1 MKINEINAPVL
12 PDTYEAS
19 MFLSQAIRA
28 GKYAIQIHNVLKNE
42 QEVESWVQ
50 KKIDLATAYINSVA
64 NYLETQPAESA
75 VQEDADTMNWS
86 TDKVKEFGDDLIKV
100 SKGQMPSDLLNI
112 DDLED
117 GWADAD
123 QASRDQKA
131 ETIGGQLISVLI
143 GYLQFNDGQK
153 PSAEDVKDAQEVV
166 NDPEFKKAYH
176 SNESIAEDAGEGHM
190 AKSQLYSAAKSAIK
204 ITQMV
209 QPGDDIEAWVQT
221 KMNRAVD
228 MLDAVYHYEDYQRL
242 NPYREQLDSNI
253 LQRHSQIVQ
262 KNIDEIL
269 ARETPAND
277 TETKP
282 GMLNILKKRVHEVE
296 KKMCREYSKEKPQR
310 QLVDPDK
317 EVMVQ
322 KDGKVITIDKS
333 REKEY
338 LDKGW
343 ELAENIS
350 QKDIDKFHT
359 NLDKLVHKSF
369 GASSD
374 EKKSKK
380 ENTISEDPRAVGKA
394 LANIKYG
401 KEIADAI
408 LKGTDIGILKAKA
421 TAYLSSIDD
430 TLELLNQMYPSQ
442 YNKNESVVAER
453 MPAQIIKNKQ
463 KLAYMSDRELANH
476 LKDKDETTLRQ
487 MAWRH
492 GYGKMS
498 SHYWDRVQRGLADT
512 HDDDVLDTEFD
523 DQPRYRGQRLDIGD
537 SIEEGLGDWAKKLA
551 AAGIIVGTLAGIG
564 TLNQAMNDSV
574 PVIQAMKNA
583 KEMALQRGDVDLAQQ
598 ITQDLK
604 GAVVR
609 IESGKDLNQ
618 IKYLQDKYSK
628 FMPTEGIAYESKLAI
643 LLNQRLK

>member
-64 NYLETQPAESA
+64 NYLETQQ
-75 VQEDADTMNWS
+75 V
-86 TDKVKEFGDDLIKV
+86 
-100 SKGQMPSDLLNI
+100 
-112 DDLED
+112 
-117 GWADAD
+117 
-123 QASRDQKA
+123 
-131 ETIGGQLISVLI
+131 
-143 GYLQFNDGQK
+143 
-153 PSAEDVKDAQEVV
+153 
-166 NDPEFKKAYH
+166 H
-176 SNESIAEDAGEGHM
+176 EDAGEGHM

-296 KKMCREYSKEKPQR
+296 KKMCREKTEAISK
-310 QLVDPDK
+310 
-317 EVMVQ
+317 
-322 KDGKVITIDKS
+322 KDV
-333 REKEY
+333 
-338 LDKGW
+338 
-343 ELAENIS
+343 
-350 QKDIDKFHT
+350 DKFHT

-380 ENTISEDPRAVGKA
+380 EDTISEDPRAVGKA

-408 LKGTDIGILKAKA
+408 LKGTDIDILKAKA
-421 TAYLSSIDD
+421 NAYLSSIDD

-463 KLAYMSDRELANH
+463 RLAMMTDKELA
-476 LKDKDETTLRQ
+476 DRFRDTDETTLRQ

-512 HDDDVLDTEFD
+512 HDDDVLDIEFD
-523 DQPRYRGQRLDIGD
+523 AQPRDRGQRLDIGD

-564 TLNQAMNDSV
+564 SLNQAMDNSV

-583 KEMALQRGDVDLAQQ
+583 EKMAIERGDTDLAQQ
-598 ITQDLK
+598 ILQDIK
-604 GAVVR
+604 GAQVR
-609 IESGKDLNQ
+609 LSSGKDLNQ

>member
-1 MKINEINAPVL
+1 
-12 PDTYEAS
+12 
-19 MFLSQAIRA
+19 
-28 GKYAIQIHNVLKNE
+28 
-42 QEVESWVQ
+42 
-50 KKIDLATAYINSVA
+50 
-64 NYLETQPAESA
+64 
-75 VQEDADTMNWS
+75 
-86 TDKVKEFGDDLIKV
+86 
-100 SKGQMPSDLLNI
+100 
-112 DDLED
+112 
-117 GWADAD
+117 
-123 QASRDQKA
+123 
-131 ETIGGQLISVLI
+131 
-143 GYLQFNDGQK
+143 
-153 PSAEDVKDAQEVV
+153 
-166 NDPEFKKAYH
+166 
-176 SNESIAEDAGEGHM
+176 
-190 AKSQLYSAAKSAIK
+190 
-204 ITQMV
+204 
-209 QPGDDIEAWVQT
+209 
-221 KMNRAVD
+221 
-228 MLDAVYHYEDYQRL
+228 
-242 NPYREQLDSNI
+242 
-253 LQRHSQIVQ
+253 
-262 KNIDEIL
+262 
-269 ARETPAND
+269 
-277 TETKP
+277 
-282 GMLNILKKRVHEVE
+282 MLNILKKRVHEVE

-310 QLVDPDK
+310 QLVDPNT

-322 KDGKVITIDKS
+322 KDGKVITIDKN

-350 QKDIDKFHT
+350 KKDVDKFHT

-380 ENTISEDPRAVGKA
+380 ENTISEDPRAVGQA

-401 KEIADAI
+401 KEIANAI
-408 LKGTDIGILKAKA
+408 LQGTDIDILKSKAK
-421 TAYLSSIDD
+421 AYLSSIDD

-442 YNKNESVVAER
+442 YRSNESALAEIEMRGNPHTVLGKAEAYLNYGISLAQDIKAGKMQDAQVKAEMIMQKYPEVITAIKELYPTNESVVAER

-463 KLAYMSDRELANH
+463 RLAMMTDKELA
-476 LKDKDETTLRQ
+476 DRFRDTDETTLRQ

-512 HDDDVLDTEFD
+512 HDDDVLDIEFD
-523 DQPRYRGQRLDIGD
+523 AQPRDRGQRLDIGD

-583 KEMALQRGDVDLAQQ
+583 KEMALQRGDIDLAQQ

>member
-1 MKINEINAPVL
+1 MNTSMKINEINAPVL

-75 VQEDADTMNWS
+75 VQ
-86 TDKVKEFGDDLIKV
+86 
-100 SKGQMPSDLLNI
+100 
-112 DDLED
+112 
-117 GWADAD
+117 
-123 QASRDQKA
+123 
-131 ETIGGQLISVLI
+131 
-143 GYLQFNDGQK
+143 
-153 PSAEDVKDAQEVV
+153 
-166 NDPEFKKAYH
+166 
-176 SNESIAEDAGEGHM
+176 EDAGEGHM

-333 REKEY
+333 REKE
-338 LDKGW
+338 
-343 ELAENIS
+343 
-350 QKDIDKFHT
+350 
-359 NLDKLVHKSF
+359 
-369 GASSD
+369 
-374 EKKSKK
+374 
-380 ENTISEDPRAVGKA
+380 
-394 LANIKYG
+394 
-401 KEIADAI
+401 
-408 LKGTDIGILKAKA
+408 
-421 TAYLSSIDD
+421 
-430 TLELLNQMYPSQ
+430 
-442 YNKNESVVAER
+442 
-453 MPAQIIKNKQ
+453 
-463 KLAYMSDRELANH
+463 
-476 LKDKDETTLRQ
+476 
-487 MAWRH
+487 
-492 GYGKMS
+492 
-498 SHYWDRVQRGLADT
+498 
-512 HDDDVLDTEFD
+512 
-523 DQPRYRGQRLDIGD
+523 
-537 SIEEGLGDWAKKLA
+537 
-551 AAGIIVGTLAGIG
+551 
-564 TLNQAMNDSV
+564 
-574 PVIQAMKNA
+574 
-583 KEMALQRGDVDLAQQ
+583 
-598 ITQDLK
+598 
-604 GAVVR
+604 
-609 IESGKDLNQ
+609 
-618 IKYLQDKYSK
+618 
-628 FMPTEGIAYESKLAI
+628 
-643 LLNQRLK
+643 

>member
-1 MKINEINAPVL
+1 
-12 PDTYEAS
+12 
-19 MFLSQAIRA
+19 
-28 GKYAIQIHNVLKNE
+28 
-42 QEVESWVQ
+42 
-50 KKIDLATAYINSVA
+50 
-64 NYLETQPAESA
+64 
-75 VQEDADTMNWS
+75 
-86 TDKVKEFGDDLIKV
+86 
-100 SKGQMPSDLLNI
+100 
-112 DDLED
+112 
-117 GWADAD
+117 
-123 QASRDQKA
+123 
-131 ETIGGQLISVLI
+131 
-143 GYLQFNDGQK
+143 
-153 PSAEDVKDAQEVV
+153 
-166 NDPEFKKAYH
+166 
-176 SNESIAEDAGEGHM
+176 
-190 AKSQLYSAAKSAIK
+190 
-204 ITQMV
+204 
-209 QPGDDIEAWVQT
+209 
-221 KMNRAVD
+221 
-228 MLDAVYHYEDYQRL
+228 
-242 NPYREQLDSNI
+242 
-253 LQRHSQIVQ
+253 
-262 KNIDEIL
+262 
-269 ARETPAND
+269 
-277 TETKP
+277 
-282 GMLNILKKRVHEVE
+282 
-296 KKMCREYSKEKPQR
+296 
-310 QLVDPDK
+310 LVDPDK

-333 REKEY
+333 KEKEY

-343 ELAENIS
+343 ELA
-350 QKDIDKFHT
+350 
-359 NLDKLVHKSF
+359 
-369 GASSD
+369 
-374 EKKSKK
+374 

-421 TAYLSSIDD
+421 TAYLSSVDD

-583 KEMALQRGDVDLAQQ
+583 KEMAIQRGDTDLAQQ

-604 GAVVR
+604 GAIVR

-618 IKYLQDKYSK
+618 IKYLQDKYNK

>member
-1 MKINEINAPVL
+1 MKINEINSPVL

-42 QEVESWVQ
+42 QEIESWVQ
-50 KKIDLATAYINSVA
+50 KKIDLATSYIKSAA
-64 NYLETQPAESA
+64 NYLETQQ
-75 VQEDADTMNWS
+75 V
-86 TDKVKEFGDDLIKV
+86 
-100 SKGQMPSDLLNI
+100 
-112 DDLED
+112 
-117 GWADAD
+117 
-123 QASRDQKA
+123 
-131 ETIGGQLISVLI
+131 
-143 GYLQFNDGQK
+143 Y
-153 PSAEDVKDAQEVV
+153 
-166 NDPEFKKAYH
+166 
-176 SNESIAEDAGEGHM
+176 EDAGEGHM
-190 AKSQLYSAAKSAIK
+190 AKSQLYAAAKAAIK

-209 QPGDDIEAWVQT
+209 KPGDDIEAWLQT
-221 KMNRAVD
+221 KMNKAVD

-333 REKEY
+333 QEKEY

-343 ELAENIS
+343 ELA
-350 QKDIDKFHT
+350 
-359 NLDKLVHKSF
+359 
-369 GASSD
+369 
-374 EKKSKK
+374 

-408 LKGTDIGILKAKA
+408 LKGTDIDILKAKA
-421 TAYLSSIDD
+421 NAYLSSIDD

-442 YNKNESVVAER
+442 YNKNESALAER

-512 HDDDVLDTEFD
+512 HDDDVLDIEFD
-523 DQPRYRGQRLDIGD
+523 AQPRYRGQRLDIGD

-564 TLNQAMNDSV
+564 SLNQAMDNSV

-583 KEMALQRGDVDLAQQ
+583 EKMAIERGDTDLAQQ
-598 ITQDLK
+598 ILQDIK
-604 GAVVR
+604 GAQVR
-609 IESGKDLNQ
+609 LSSGKDLNQ

>member
-64 NYLETQPAESA
+64 NYLETQQ
-75 VQEDADTMNWS
+75 V
-86 TDKVKEFGDDLIKV
+86 
-100 SKGQMPSDLLNI
+100 
-112 DDLED
+112 
-117 GWADAD
+117 
-123 QASRDQKA
+123 
-131 ETIGGQLISVLI
+131 
-143 GYLQFNDGQK
+143 
-153 PSAEDVKDAQEVV
+153 
-166 NDPEFKKAYH
+166 H
-176 SNESIAEDAGEGHM
+176 EDAGEGHM
-190 AKSQLYSAAKSAIK
+190 AKSQLYAAAKAAIR

-209 QPGDDIEAWVQT
+209 RPGDDIEAWVQT

-317 EVMVQ
+317 EILVQ

-333 REKEY
+333 QEKEY

-374 EKKSKK
+374 EKKSK
-380 ENTISEDPRAVGKA
+380 
-394 LANIKYG
+394 
-401 KEIADAI
+401 
-408 LKGTDIGILKAKA
+408 
-421 TAYLSSIDD
+421 
-430 TLELLNQMYPSQ
+430 
-442 YNKNESVVAER
+442 NK
-453 MPAQIIKNKQ
+453 
-463 KLAYMSDRELANH
+463 
-476 LKDKDETTLRQ
+476 
-487 MAWRH
+487 
-492 GYGKMS
+492 
-498 SHYWDRVQRGLADT
+498 
-512 HDDDVLDTEFD
+512 
-523 DQPRYRGQRLDIGD
+523 
-537 SIEEGLGDWAKKLA
+537 
-551 AAGIIVGTLAGIG
+551 
-564 TLNQAMNDSV
+564 
-574 PVIQAMKNA
+574 
-583 KEMALQRGDVDLAQQ
+583 
-598 ITQDLK
+598 
-604 GAVVR
+604 
-609 IESGKDLNQ
+609 
-618 IKYLQDKYSK
+618 
-628 FMPTEGIAYESKLAI
+628 
-643 LLNQRLK
+643 

>member
-64 NYLETQPAESA
+64 NYLETQQ
-75 VQEDADTMNWS
+75 V
-86 TDKVKEFGDDLIKV
+86 
-100 SKGQMPSDLLNI
+100 
-112 DDLED
+112 
-117 GWADAD
+117 
-123 QASRDQKA
+123 
-131 ETIGGQLISVLI
+131 
-143 GYLQFNDGQK
+143 
-153 PSAEDVKDAQEVV
+153 
-166 NDPEFKKAYH
+166 H
-176 SNESIAEDAGEGHM
+176 EDAGEGHM

-209 QPGDDIEAWVQT
+209 RPGDDIEAWVQT

-242 NPYREQLDSNI
+242 NPYREQLDSNV

-333 REKEY
+333 QEKEY

-343 ELAENIS
+343 TLA
-350 QKDIDKFHT
+350 
-359 NLDKLVHKSF
+359 
-369 GASSD
+369 
-374 EKKSKK
+374 
-380 ENTISEDPRAVGKA
+380 ENTISEDPRAVGQA

-401 KEIADAI
+401 KEIANAI
-408 LKGTDIGILKAKA
+408 LQGTDIDILKSKAK
-421 TAYLSSIDD
+421 AYLSSIDD

-442 YNKNESVVAER
+442 YRSNESALAEIEMRGNPHTVLGKAEAYLNYGISLAQDIKAGKMQDAQVKAEMIMQKYPEVITAIKELYPKNESVVAER

-463 KLAYMSDRELANH
+463 RLAMMTDKELA
-476 LKDKDETTLRQ
+476 DRFRDTDETTLRQ

-523 DQPRYRGQRLDIGD
+523 AQPRDRGQRLDIGD

-564 TLNQAMNDSV
+564 SINYALDNSV

-583 KEMALQRGDVDLAQQ
+583 KKMAIERGDTDLAQQ
-598 ITQDLK
+598 ILQDIK
-604 GAVVR
+604 GAQVR
-609 IESGKDLNQ
+609 LSSGKDLNQ

>member
-64 NYLETQPAESA
+64 NYLETQQ
-75 VQEDADTMNWS
+75 V
-86 TDKVKEFGDDLIKV
+86 
-100 SKGQMPSDLLNI
+100 
-112 DDLED
+112 
-117 GWADAD
+117 
-123 QASRDQKA
+123 
-131 ETIGGQLISVLI
+131 
-143 GYLQFNDGQK
+143 Y
-153 PSAEDVKDAQEVV
+153 
-166 NDPEFKKAYH
+166 
-176 SNESIAEDAGEGHM
+176 EDAGEGHM

-269 ARETPAND
+269 ARETPADD

-296 KKMCREYSKEKPQR
+296 KKMCREKTEAISK
-310 QLVDPDK
+310 
-317 EVMVQ
+317 
-322 KDGKVITIDKS
+322 KDV
-333 REKEY
+333 
-338 LDKGW
+338 
-343 ELAENIS
+343 
-350 QKDIDKFHT
+350 DKFHT
-359 NLDKLVHKSF
+359 SLDKLVHKSF

-374 EKKSKK
+374 EKKTTK
-380 ENTISEDPRAVGKA
+380 EAELRGNPHVVLGKA
-394 LANIKYG
+394 EAYLNYGIELAKDIKAG
-401 KEIADAI
+401 KMQEAQ
-408 LKGTDIGILKAKA
+408 AKA
-421 TAYLSSIDD
+421 DMIMERYPEMITAIK
-430 TLELLNQMYPSQ
+430 ELYPT
-442 YNKNESVVAER
+442 NESVVAER

-463 KLAYMSDRELANH
+463 RLAMMTDKELA
-476 LKDKDETTLRQ
+476 DRFRDTDETTLRQ

-512 HDDDVLDTEFD
+512 SDDDVLDIEFD
-523 DQPRYRGQRLDIGD
+523 AQPRDRGQRLDIGD

-583 KEMALQRGDVDLAQQ
+583 KEMAIERGDTDLAQQ

-604 GAVVR
+604 GAYVR

>member
-42 QEVESWVQ
+42 QEVESWVA

-64 NYLETQPAESA
+64 NYLETQQ
-75 VQEDADTMNWS
+75 V
-86 TDKVKEFGDDLIKV
+86 
-100 SKGQMPSDLLNI
+100 
-112 DDLED
+112 
-117 GWADAD
+117 
-123 QASRDQKA
+123 
-131 ETIGGQLISVLI
+131 
-143 GYLQFNDGQK
+143 
-153 PSAEDVKDAQEVV
+153 
-166 NDPEFKKAYH
+166 H
-176 SNESIAEDAGEGHM
+176 EDAGEGHM

-209 QPGDDIEAWVQT
+209 RPGDDIEAWVQT

-242 NPYREQLDSNI
+242 NPYREQLDSNV

-269 ARETPAND
+269 ARETPVDD
-277 TETKP
+277 TETIP

-310 QLVDPDK
+310 QLKDPNK

-322 KDGKVITIDKS
+322 KDGKVITIDKTK
-333 REKEY
+333 EKEY

-343 ELAENIS
+343 ELAEAEMRGNP
-350 QKDIDKFHT
+350 HT
-359 NLDKLVHKSF
+359 VL
-369 GASSD
+369 
-374 EKKSKK
+374 
-380 ENTISEDPRAVGKA
+380 GKA
-394 LANIKYG
+394 EAYLNYGISLAQDIKAG
-401 KEIADAI
+401 KMQDAQ
-408 LKGTDIGILKAKA
+408 AKA
-421 TAYLSSIDD
+421 EMIMQKYPEVITAIK
-430 TLELLNQMYPSQ
+430 ELYP
-442 YNKNESVVAER
+442 KNESVVAER

-512 HDDDVLDTEFD
+512 HDDDVLDIEFD
-523 DQPRYRGQRLDIGD
+523 AQPRDRGQRLDIGD

-564 TLNQAMNDSV
+564 TLNQAMNNSV

-583 KEMALQRGDVDLAQQ
+583 KEMAIQRGDIDLAQQ

>member
-1 MKINEINAPVL
+1 MKINEINSPVL

-50 KKIDLATAYINSVA
+50 KKIDLATGYINSVA
-64 NYLETQPAESA
+64 NYLETQQ
-75 VQEDADTMNWS
+75 V
-86 TDKVKEFGDDLIKV
+86 
-100 SKGQMPSDLLNI
+100 
-112 DDLED
+112 
-117 GWADAD
+117 
-123 QASRDQKA
+123 
-131 ETIGGQLISVLI
+131 
-143 GYLQFNDGQK
+143 
-153 PSAEDVKDAQEVV
+153 
-166 NDPEFKKAYH
+166 H
-176 SNESIAEDAGEGHM
+176 EDAGEGHM

-269 ARETPAND
+269 ARETPADD

-296 KKMCREYSKEKPQR
+296 KKMCREYSKEEPQR
-310 QLVDPDK
+310 QLKDPNK
-317 EVMVQ
+317 EILVQ

-338 LDKGW
+338 LAKGW

-350 QKDIDKFHT
+350 QTDIDKFHT
-359 NLDKLVHKSF
+359 SLDKLVHKSF

-374 EKKSKK
+374 EKKTTK
-380 ENTISEDPRAVGKA
+380 EAELRGNPHTVLGKA
-394 LANIKYG
+394 EAYLNYGIELAKDIKAG
-401 KEIADAI
+401 RMQEAQ
-408 LKGTDIGILKAKA
+408 AKA
-421 TAYLSSIDD
+421 EMIMQKYPEIITAIK
-430 TLELLNQMYPSQ
+430 ELYPT
-442 YNKNESVVAER
+442 NESVVAER

-463 KLAYMSDRELANH
+463 RLAMMTDKELA
-476 LKDKDETTLRQ
+476 DRFRDTDETTLRQ

-512 HDDDVLDTEFD
+512 HDDDVLDIEFD
-523 DQPRYRGQRLDIGD
+523 AQPRDRGQRLDIGD

-583 KEMALQRGDVDLAQQ
+583 KEMAIERGDTDLAQQ

-604 GAVVR
+604 GAYVR

-628 FMPTEGIAYESKLAI
+628 FMPTEGIAYESKLTI

>member
-42 QEVESWVQ
+42 QEIESWVQ
-50 KKIDLATAYINSVA
+50 KKIDLATSYIKSAA
-64 NYLETQPAESA
+64 NYLETQQ
-75 VQEDADTMNWS
+75 V
-86 TDKVKEFGDDLIKV
+86 
-100 SKGQMPSDLLNI
+100 
-112 DDLED
+112 
-117 GWADAD
+117 
-123 QASRDQKA
+123 
-131 ETIGGQLISVLI
+131 
-143 GYLQFNDGQK
+143 Y
-153 PSAEDVKDAQEVV
+153 
-166 NDPEFKKAYH
+166 
-176 SNESIAEDAGEGHM
+176 EDAGEGHM
-190 AKSQLYSAAKSAIK
+190 AKSQLYAAAKAAIK

-209 QPGDDIEAWVQT
+209 KAGDDIEAWLQT
-221 KMNRAVD
+221 KMNKAVD

-333 REKEY
+333 QEKKY

-343 ELAENIS
+343 TLA
-350 QKDIDKFHT
+350 
-359 NLDKLVHKSF
+359 
-369 GASSD
+369 
-374 EKKSKK
+374 
-380 ENTISEDPRAVGKA
+380 ENTISEDPRAVGQA

-401 KEIADAI
+401 KEIANAI
-408 LKGTDIGILKAKA
+408 LQGTDIDILKSKAK
-421 TAYLSSIDD
+421 AYLSSIDD

-442 YNKNESVVAER
+442 YRSNESALAEIEMRGNPHTVLGKAEAYLNYGISLAQDIKAGKMQDAQAKAEMIMQKYPEVITAIKELYPKNESALAER

-463 KLAYMSDRELANH
+463 RL
-476 LKDKDETTLRQ
+476 
-487 MAWRH
+487 
-492 GYGKMS
+492 
-498 SHYWDRVQRGLADT
+498 GL
-512 HDDDVLDTEFD
+512 
-523 DQPRYRGQRLDIGD
+523 
-537 SIEEGLGDWAKKLA
+537 
-551 AAGIIVGTLAGIG
+551 
-564 TLNQAMNDSV
+564 
-574 PVIQAMKNA
+574 
-583 KEMALQRGDVDLAQQ
+583 
-598 ITQDLK
+598 
-604 GAVVR
+604 
-609 IESGKDLNQ
+609 
-618 IKYLQDKYSK
+618 
-628 FMPTEGIAYESKLAI
+628 
-643 LLNQRLK
+643 